1 MSIDRDSY
9 LDMQN
14 STVDEMWQKFKLALV
29 QGMNRFIL
37 KSSKCMGKYKKNFQ
51 PFNRELQYRQL
62 INKKHKLWKRW
73 LSSETYK
80 ATRNLIIQDLH
91 RVSLDCN
98 RNPKRFWQFVNRKTS
113 MKTGIG
119 NLCWKDSDGIT
130 TVVQSDL
137 GIPALR
143 QVPNPVLI
151 GLNKE

>member
-1 MSIDRDSY
+1 
-9 LDMQN
+9 
-14 STVDEMWQKFKLALV
+14 
-29 QGMNRFIL
+29 
-37 KSSKCMGKYKKNFQ
+37 
-51 PFNRELQYRQL
+51 
-62 INKKHKLWKRW
+62 
-73 LSSETYK
+73 
-80 ATRNLIIQDLH
+80 
-91 RVSLDCN
+91 
-98 RNPKRFWQFVNRKTS
+98 